1 MIATLPTVTCHAN
14 DGGPSLKGDD
24 CGVDL
29 RNETA
34 AAGDCFESIAHNHQ
48 D

>member
-1 MIATLPTVTCHAN
+1 MIATLRTVPSPSN

-34 AAGDCFESIAHNHQ
+34 APGDCFKPIAHNHQ